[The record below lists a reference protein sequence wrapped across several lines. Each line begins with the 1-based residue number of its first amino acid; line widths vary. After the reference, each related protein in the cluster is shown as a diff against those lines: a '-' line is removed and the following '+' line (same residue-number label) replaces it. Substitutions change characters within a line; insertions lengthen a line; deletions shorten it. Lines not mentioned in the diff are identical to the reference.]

1 MNKSLSDKNIRSYQ
15 KKYKSGY
22 GINFPEGH
30 IIRHSAFFRK
40 KKNILDFGCGNGT
53 HLKYFKKL
61 KCQNLYGLETSSDA
75 LKRIKDKSIN
85 QHQIS
90 NYENLVEIF
99 PRKKFDLIFSNQ
111 VLYYLDDKELKF
123 YLKQFYKLLKK
134 NGIIYITLM
143 GKESRWFKLSKK
155 VKNSSLR
162 KIKFKFKGKIA
173 DTTYINFKNKKEIE
187 DLFNMFS
194 FKKVLMG
201 YYDSLL
207 NFKDNSS
214 GTFHYIYVGKK

>member
-1 MNKSLSDKNIRSYQ
+1 MR
-15 KKYKSGY
+15 
-22 GINFPEGH
+22 
-30 IIRHSAFFRK
+30 
-40 KKNILDFGCGNGT
+40 
-53 HLKYFKKL
+53 
-61 KCQNLYGLETSSDA
+61 
-75 LKRIKDKSIN
+75 
-85 QHQIS
+85 
-90 NYENLVEIF
+90 
-99 PRKKFDLIFSNQ
+99 
-111 VLYYLDDKELKF
+111 
-123 YLKQFYKLLKK
+123 LKK
-134 NGIIYITLM
+134 IGTINITLM